1 MRFDGPPPID
11 PKCIWRENPS
21 SEPRYSN
28 HWSPSPSSLPFPLSD
43 PTESTPSLFWSPGSS
58 LSRVAP
64 VHEGE
69 EEGVVE
75 VFSICCACVCRRR
88 RHPNPSVPV
97 SSLAAF
103 SLLAVLR
110 VADCNRL
117 PSQWDEY
124 GISLL
129 KTEIMTLKVILLV
142 PGLPVVAFLLP
153 SAADWRYAAEQ
164 FVKKLPDMLQIGISI
179 LTPSEKYFKF

>member
-117 PSQWDEY
+117 PSQC
-124 GISLL
+124 
-129 KTEIMTLKVILLV
+129 
-142 PGLPVVAFLLP
+142 
-153 SAADWRYAAEQ
+153 AADWRYAAEQ